1 MYEFTKSFMA
11 KAENTI
17 TKYNMLG
24 LNDGVVAGLSGG
36 ADSVALLKVLANLK
50 DKYNL
55 RICAVHINHSIRGN
69 EAERDEEFAKEIA
82 KKLGVEFI
90 SFKIDVPKYAS
101 ELHIS
106 EELAGREIRY
116 KKFNEVLSLK
126 SFNKIAVA
134 HNKNDS
140 VETVLIKLA
149 RGSALNG
156 LKGIMP
162 KTGNIIRPLIATE
175 RADIESFLNE
185 NNLNFV
191 TDSTNLTCDYT
202 RNSVRNLIIPQFE
215 KLNPSFISTV
225 FSNLESLCDDDE
237 FLETTANSYNSI
249 IIKNNNGDIEIN
261 KSKLNNLEKSI
272 KRRVLLNALSKL
284 SGTRLDIEKKHI
296 EIILSNLQNTGA
308 KLALTKGVTVHIGS
322 NSVILSNL
330 STKCESKE
338 QVFHIGDFEKT
349 MIEFAGNSIIL
360 EMTDYNSFIMQKKA
374 KNTVYINCD
383 NANTVKIRNRAE
395 GDRFK
400 PSGMNGTKKLKQFL
414 CELKIPAVY
423 RDLVPLAEIDGII
436 GAVIPY
442 RVAEDFIINKETKK
456 ILKITLGGTNE

>member
-11 KAENTI
+11 KAEKTI
-17 TKYNMLG
+17 TKYNMLDFG
-24 LNDGVVAGLSGG
+24 DGVVVGLSGG
-36 ADSVALLKVLANLK
+36 ADSVALLKVLANFK

-55 RICAVHINHSIRGN
+55 KICAVHINHLIRGP
-69 EAERDEEFAKEIA
+69 EAERDEVFSRDTA
-82 KKLGVEFI
+82 KKLGIEFLN
-90 SFKIDVPKYAS
+90 FKIDVPKYSS
-101 ELHIS
+101 EHHIS

-116 KKFNEVLSLK
+116 KKFNEVLLQK
-126 SFNKIAVA
+126 GFDKIAVA

-162 KTGNIIRPLIATE
+162 KSGNIIRPLIATE
-175 RADIESFLNE
+175 RADIERFLNE
-185 NNLNFV
+185 NDLSFV

-202 RNSVRNLIIPQFE
+202 RNCVRNLIIPQFE

-225 FSNLESLCDDDE
+225 YSNLESLCDDDE
-237 FLETTANSYNSI
+237 FLENTANLYNNIFI
-249 IIKNNNGDIEIN
+249 INSNGDVEID
-261 KSKLNNLEKSI
+261 KFKLKDLEKSI
-272 KRRVLLNALSKL
+272 KRRVILNALSNL

-296 EIILSNLQNTGA
+296 DIIISNLSNTGA
-308 KLALTKGVTVHIGS
+308 QLALSRGVVAHIGA
-322 NSVILSNL
+322 NSVILSKN
-330 STKCESKE
+330 STQNEKIEHI
-338 QVFHIGDFEKT
+338 FHIDNFKKT
-349 MIEFAGNSIIL
+349 RIEFSLNSIIL
-360 EMTDYNSFIMQKKA
+360 EMTDYNSFIMQKNA

-383 NANTVKIRNRAE
+383 NTDTVKIRTRLE

-400 PSGMNGTKKLKQFL
+400 PSGMGGTKKLKQFL

-423 RDLVPLAEIDGII
+423 RDLVPIAEINGKI

-442 RVAEDFIINKETKK
+442 RVAEDFKINKDTEK